1 MDKTTV
7 VGRTAGI
14 AGGSLH
20 NSGLGNIDAGL
31 VGERV
36 VAGIISK
43 FLELREDAVL
53 FNSIKLPGQN
63 WDIDHVLVIGS
74 TVIVIDAKRWKGN
87 YEYRLKPTDSSKW
100 VATRDG
106 ADFSG
111 GLVSSVSETNS
122 LSYYLKSQGIASTTE
137 SLLVVV
143 GNNITVSFTNLGQGS
158 TKTQLVALNEE
169 RFEEYLSGLLQMG
182 PSTLN
187 ENLLRTMRNLA
198 HTTREQDLG
207 WERALS
213 CMRLLNTSREY
224 AHAYR
229 EYAPT
234 HVGTYSAGHVDPY
247 KHAYHVPPPMHEGKG
262 IVVMILSIVNLLVG
276 VPFAILS
283 APLSIYLIIW
293 SIVRI
298 KKRYGKSMYWIT
310 IALSGLQLL
319 TVVAI
324 VGMALMVQMANTY

>member
-1 MDKTTV
+1 MDRTTV

-43 FLELREDAVL
+43 FLERREDAVL

-74 TVIVIDAKRWKGN
+74 TVIVIDAKRWKNN

-100 VATRDG
+100 VSTRDG
-106 ADFSG
+106 DDFSG

-122 LSYYLKSQGIASTTE
+122 LAYYLKSQGITSTTE
-137 SLLVVV
+137 SLLVIV
-143 GNNITVSFTNLGQGS
+143 GNNITVSSTNLGPSS
-158 TKTQLVALNEE
+158 TSTQLIALNEDK
-169 RFEEYLSGLLQMG
+169 FEEYLSGLLEMG

-187 ENLLRTMRNLA
+187 ENLLWALRNLA
-198 HTTREQDLG
+198 STTREQDMG
-207 WERALS
+207 WGRALS
-213 CMRLLNTSREY
+213 YMRLMNTSREY
-224 AHAYR
+224 APAY
-229 EYAPT
+229 
-234 HVGTYSAGHVDPY
+234 VGTYSTGNVDQY
-247 KHAYHVPPPMHEGKG
+247 RNAYHVPPASHAGGG
-262 IVVMILSIVNLLVG
+262 IVVMILSIVNFLVG

-310 IALSGLQLL
+310 IVLSGLQLL
-319 TVVAI
+319 TVVAA
-324 VGMALMVQMANTY
+324 VGIALMVQMANTY